1 MQQAAGAA
9 QEAEEL
15 SSQASSSEPPS
26 PTAATEA
33 PQEQPHQRD
42 HLQQLLD
49 PGTLLA
55 AGNAAG
61 QKASGV
67 MRGAAAVAKCG
78 GMDDMQA
85 PLSALH
91 APCCGACSALHLLL
105 ARLCVYIRL

>member
-1 MQQAAGAA
+1 MEQGTDLCCMQQAAGAA

-33 PQEQPHQRD
+33 PQELRHQHD

-67 MRGAAAVAKCG
+67 IVRQHRWSKGRA
-78 GMDDMQA
+78 QR
-85 PLSALH
+85 P
-91 APCCGACSALHLLL
+91 
-105 ARLCVYIRL
+105 